1 MNKTAIKNFAMW
13 ARKKLISEI
22 TYKAGLVG
30 ITEKG
35 ILDPLPSSTDNIQFF
50 DIGTQKYS
58 EISNEQIHQRQA
70 LAEKIREKELT
81 SDYRTAFEYIIEEVA
96 YTWFNRLIAIRF
108 MEVNEYLPSK
118 IRVLSSETKGK
129 SEPDMVTTPFDTDME
144 FGPYEK
150 DRIIQLKHENRLDEL
165 FRMLFI
171 KQCNQ
176 LGDILPEL
184 FEKTNDYTEL
194 LLSINFTDSD
204 GIVSHLV
211 NDIDEEDFAEAVEII
226 GWMYQY
232 YNSEPKDE
240 VFALL
245 KKNVK
250 ISKERI
256 PAATQLF
263 TPDWI
268 VRYMVENSL
277 GRLWV
282 EGHPNESL
290 KSGWK
295 YYLEEAEQ
303 EESVAEE
310 LQKIRK
316 EYTKLKPEDIKVIDP
331 CMGSGHILVYAFDV
345 LMQIYESQ
353 GYTQRDAASAIIQN
367 NLYGLDIDDRAYQL
381 AYFAVMMKARKYDRR
396 FFTRDISP
404 KLYPVRESNGI
415 NRSHLKYFGSS
426 LSQIERNTA
435 SQQMEY
441 IIDTLAD
448 AKEYGS
454 ILNVEK
460 CDWKLLQRY
469 SDDFNI
475 DGQISLDSVG
485 AEHTQTRIKELVAL
499 GEAMAQKYDVVITN
513 PPYMGSSG
521 MNAKVSEYVKKNY
534 PDSKSDLFAV
544 FVEKGNEMTKSYG
557 YSCMVTMQSWMFLSS
572 FEKMREV
579 IVNTKVISNLMHMEN
594 MVMGIAFGTAV
605 TNIRN
610 CNIKKFKGTYNHIT
624 MKDIDNEGLPFE
636 FPVKINRFAQTS
648 TENFS
653 KIPGSPIAYWV
664 SEKFIKTFKAQ
675 RLKNI
680 SRARRGLETGNNEV
694 YIKYWYE
701 VNLNDIEFD
710 CKNIIKFNKKW
721 LPHNKG
727 GEYRNWYGNID
738 LIVWFKND
746 GEDIRKTGNINGYDV
761 FLKEGITWTALTS
774 YKNSYRFSPTGHTFD
789 SNKGPLIVD
798 NGDNILYYLLAFFIS
813 PIAQSINKILNP
825 TLSLQNGDMDKLPI
839 IFDDGKKSLIDELV
853 QENIYVSKKDWDSF
867 ETSWDFKSHPL
878 LHFGVSVN
886 SGLGSIEDNEI
897 MAQSEI
903 SIEKTDNTFKI
914 YEKNKPK
921 NYRIESAFDMW
932 KDHCEKQFNQ
942 LKSNEE
948 ELNRIFIDIY
958 GLQDE
963 LTPDV
968 EDKDVTVR
976 KADLGRDIRSFIS
989 YAVGCMFG
997 RYSLDVEGL
1006 AYAGGEWDDSRYSAF
1021 IPDRD
1026 NCIPLTDE
1034 EYFEDDIVGRFVEFV
1049 RCVYGADTLEENL
1062 DFIADALG
1070 GRGDKS
1076 RDIIR
1081 NYFLKDFYKD
1091 HVKTYQ
1097 KRPIYW
1103 MYDSGKQNG
1112 FKALIY
1118 MHRYNEDTTGVVRVN
1133 YLHEIQKKY
1142 MSHIELSNEMAEN
1155 SGNAREIAQAEKRK
1169 EKLVKQLKETRE
1181 YDEKIA
1187 HLAISRIAI
1196 DLDDGVKVNYEKVQT
1211 AQDGK
1216 KLEILAKI

>member
-30 ITEKG
+30 ITEMG
-35 ILDPLPSSTDNIQFF
+35 ISNPLPSSTDNIQFF
-50 DIGTQKYS
+50 DIGTQKPS
-58 EISNEQIHQRQA
+58 EISNEQINQRQA

-176 LGDILPEL
+176 LGDILTEL

-211 NDIDEEDFAEAVEII
+211 NDIDEADFAEAVEII

-290 KSGWK
+290 KSEWK

-415 NRSHLKYFGSS
+415 NRNHLKYFGSS
-426 LSQIERNTA
+426 LSQIERNSA
-435 SQQMEY
+435 SLQMEY
-441 IIDTLAD
+441 LIDTLAD

-469 SDDFNI
+469 SDDFKI

-485 AEHTQTRIKELVAL
+485 SEHTQTRIKELVAL

-544 FVEKGNEMTKSYG
+544 FMEKCSEMTKKDSLTA
-557 YSCMVTMQSWMFLSS
+557 MITQHAWMFLSS
-572 FEKMREV
+572 FEKLRSKLLLND
-579 IVNTKVISNLMHMEN
+579 IVNMAHLGARAFEEIGGEVVQATSFITRKSNITEYIATFARLVDFNSQSAKENAFLEKDNVYTTK
-594 MVMGIAFGTAV
+594 
-605 TNIRN
+605 
-610 CNIKKFKGTYNHIT
+610 K
-624 MKDIDNEGLPFE
+624 
-636 FPVKINRFAQTS
+636 
-648 TENFS
+648 ENFS

-664 SEKFIKTFKAQ
+664 TSNVADAFIKHP
-675 RLKNI
+675 RLGNYVD
-680 SRARRGLETGNNEV
+680 ARIGMVSGDNDRFLRL
-694 YIKYWYE
+694 WYE
-701 VNLNDIEFD
+701 VNSNNIEFHA
-710 CKNIIKFNKKW
+710 KPKVNNNYMMKW
-721 LPHNKG
+721 FPIQKG
-727 GEYRNWYGNID
+727 GDYSLWYGNLNYVINWEND
-738 LIVWFKND
+738 GYELKND
-746 GEDIRKTGNINGYDV
+746 NYMGSRVRSHNYNGEQQ
-761 FLKEGITWTALTS
+761 FKEGITWNSITS
-774 YKNSYRFSPTGHTFD
+774 SKFSCRYSPEGFTYD
-789 SNKGPLIVD
+789 AAGPLCEVTEK
-798 NGDNILYYLLAFFIS
+798 NYLYY
-813 PIAQSINKILNP
+813 ILGMLSSNITNYYFSFTNP
-825 TLSLQNGDMDKLPI
+825 TINFPSGYLESLPFI
-839 IFDDGKKSLIDELV
+839 INIEKKKSIDEIV
-853 QENIYVSKKDWDSF
+853 EQNIIISKTDWDSF
-867 ETSWDFKSHPL
+867 ETSWDFKKHPL
-878 LHFGVSVN
+878 
-886 SGLGSIEDNEI
+886 I
-897 MAQSEI
+897 
-903 SIEKTDNTFKI
+903 
-914 YEKNKPK
+914 
-921 NYRIESAFDMW
+921 
-932 KDHCEKQFNQ
+932 
-942 LKSNEE
+942 
-948 ELNRIFIDIY
+948 
-958 GLQDE
+958 
-963 LTPDV
+963 
-968 EDKDVTVR
+968 
-976 KADLGRDIRSFIS
+976 
-989 YAVGCMFG
+989 
-997 RYSLDVEGL
+997 
-1006 AYAGGEWDDSRYSAF
+1006 
-1021 IPDRD
+1021 
-1026 NCIPLTDE
+1026 
-1034 EYFEDDIVGRFVEFV
+1034 
-1049 RCVYGADTLEENL
+1049 
-1062 DFIADALG
+1062 
-1070 GRGDKS
+1070 
-1076 RDIIR
+1076 
-1081 NYFLKDFYKD
+1081 
-1091 HVKTYQ
+1091 
-1097 KRPIYW
+1097 
-1103 MYDSGKQNG
+1103 
-1112 FKALIY
+1112 
-1118 MHRYNEDTTGVVRVN
+1118 
-1133 YLHEIQKKY
+1133 
-1142 MSHIELSNEMAEN
+1142 
-1155 SGNAREIAQAEKRK
+1155 
-1169 EKLVKQLKETRE
+1169 
-1181 YDEKIA
+1181 
-1187 HLAISRIAI
+1187 
-1196 DLDDGVKVNYEKVQT
+1196 
-1211 AQDGK
+1211 
-1216 KLEILAKI
+1216 